1 MSQDPIRNIV
11 HDRDLSVQE
20 TCTIFNCTPP
30 TVYKLINTGKLDS
43 YTVGRS
49 RRITHESIERVR
61 QGKAG

>member
-1 MSQDPIRNIV
+1 MLQDPIRHIV
-11 HDRDLSVQE
+11 HNRDLSVQE
-20 TCTIFNCTPP
+20 TCMVFGCTPP
-30 TVYKLINTGKLDS
+30 TVYKMMNSGKLES

>member
-1 MSQDPIRNIV
+1 MQNLNHQSDY
-11 HDRDLSVQE
+11 SVRQV
-20 TCTIFNCTPP
+20 CTTFDCTPP

-61 QGKAG
+61 HQRIKN